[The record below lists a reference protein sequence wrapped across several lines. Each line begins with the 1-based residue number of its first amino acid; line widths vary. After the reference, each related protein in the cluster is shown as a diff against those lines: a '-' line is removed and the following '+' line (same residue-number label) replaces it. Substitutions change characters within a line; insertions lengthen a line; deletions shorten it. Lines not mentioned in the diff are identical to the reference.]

1 MEFDV
6 SASELITSIACLILV
21 ILKNMKGL
29 AEKITQLS
37 LAGIAVILFFYC
49 LLLLIEKIIRIF

>member
-1 MEFDV
+1 MGFDV

-37 LAGIAVILFFYC
+37 LAGIAVILFFIVYC
-49 LLLLIEKIIRIF
+49 CWQKR